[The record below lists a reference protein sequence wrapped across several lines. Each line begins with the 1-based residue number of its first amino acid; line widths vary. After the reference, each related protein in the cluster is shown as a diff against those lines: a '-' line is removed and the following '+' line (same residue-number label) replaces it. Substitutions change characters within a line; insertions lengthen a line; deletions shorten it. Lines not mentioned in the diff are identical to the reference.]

1 MKQKWIFLM
10 IKGKESACSVED
22 MGLTP
27 GFGRYLG
34 EGKGYPVQ
42 YSGLENSKDYTV
54 QGVEKSQSW
63 LCDFHFTHK
72 KNRHDKPLA
81 TLTTKKQRHTKEKSE
96 EI

>member
-1 MKQKWIFLM
+1 M

-54 QGVEKSQSW
+54 QGVEKSQS
-63 LCDFHFTHK
+63 
-72 KNRHDKPLA
+72 
-81 TLTTKKQRHTKEKSE
+81 
-96 EI
+96 